1 MSVNMSEPTKEKTER
16 IIVIMRF
23 LRIYT
28 IGSTACGKN
37 KQHVPHCKWVA
48 KERIVVRFVGL
59 VARS

>member
-28 IGSTACGKN
+28 IGSTACGK
-37 KQHVPHCKWVA
+37 KKKHVPYCNWVA

-59 VARS
+59 VARR